1 MEDKESVAT
10 YLNEEFQLYSQR
22 LIDLNEKQL
31 KAFQDAKHLR
41 RRKARQEKSEQ
52 RRRGE
57 AVGFEKGNPDFS
69 DSDLPK
75 LTVDQGELKLV
86 KEVRSLLSGEV
97 QLSDEEANDGEK
109 SLFNAHNITNNLPG
123 SSISEVVDMLVA
135 NLVKKE
141 VSTASYNTP

>member
-1 MEDKESVAT
+1 LEDKESVAT

-109 SLFNAHNITNNLPG
+109 SLFNDHNITNNLPG